1 MKILQL
7 TKASICAVVCTA
19 VVHQAT
25 ASETASSMT
34 GDPNAG
40 ISLAPVGPVIYD
52 SGVVAAPEPSA
63 LALLLGGLG
72 LAGMRRRRS

>member
-1 MKILQL
+1 
-7 TKASICAVVCTA
+7 
-19 VVHQAT
+19 
-25 ASETASSMT
+25 MT